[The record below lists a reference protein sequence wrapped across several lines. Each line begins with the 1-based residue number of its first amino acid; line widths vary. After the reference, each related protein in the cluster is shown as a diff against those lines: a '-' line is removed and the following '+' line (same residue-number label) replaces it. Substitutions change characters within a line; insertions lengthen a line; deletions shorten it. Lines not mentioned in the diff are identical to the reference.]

1 MPAFSN
7 INGNK
12 FGPTHL
18 DTMATHFI
26 NAVKE
31 LY

>member
-7 INGNK
+7 INANK
-12 FGPTHL
+12 LGPTLL
-18 DTMATHFI
+18 DTVATLLM